1 MAWVRAEVVVAWTPC
16 TGRQPSPPV
25 LGLPDPA
32 GFGGDSGAGDFPG
45 EVAGKPD

>member
-25 LGLPDPA
+25 LGLPYPA
-32 GFGGDSGAGDFPG
+32 GFGGNSGAGDFPG
-45 EVAGKPD
+45 EVVGKPD